1 MKTAYMS
8 SLKNSSVWQHKQ
20 AMQPVRAF
28 GLGVALCVMLLP
40 NVSLGQEQPKN
51 VPSIVPSSAN
61 AATPMHADPT
71 LLANT
76 KIEPGFL
83 LRVEVADEAQLTGEY
98 EVDAEGVIHFTLA
111 DEQGKHKEEWS
122 VKVGQKTAE
131 EANALV
137 AESLKA
143 YLRQPN
149 VHVMLLKRPRLHVEM
164 AGTGCRPGLLELPLD
179 AHLSDVMSV
188 CKQNADYAHLL
199 LARKQKVGDK
209 SSVEFSSTIK
219 TVVDGGTPGGEEN
232 TPATRTLTINFE
244 DYQQGQNGDDPK
256 LEDGDKIYIQ
266 MKPPGA
272 PEHVLRTVRVVGEV
286 GREVDIPLS
295 AGMTVKDALTRAGGL
310 KDTADPDNIRL
321 HRGESGKDFE
331 LKAAGIQD
339 EDAKINMVLEPGD
352 YLIAYKRD
360 LSMRWGIDGEVMAG
374 NVFPYVP
381 GFKMTITRAVSIA
394 GGLTKK
400 AEHHKG
406 VLRKGYLINPT
417 KVRDIIFDYD
427 AIKNKKQQ
435 DFEVEAGDVVVILQ
449 RQHRPTIWQ
458 KLLPLALKFIPL
470 PI

>member
-1 MKTAYMS
+1 MKTAFRFGRKIVSAWWGKQGMS
-8 SLKNSSVWQHKQ
+8 PIRELRLCLS
-20 AMQPVRAF
+20 
-28 GLGVALCVMLLP
+28 LCVILLP
-40 NVSLGQEQPKN
+40 CASLGQESPVNTPSKLPAASPVS
-51 VPSIVPSSAN
+51 VP
-61 AATPMHADPT
+61 ADPT
-71 LLANT
+71 LLSTT

-83 LRVEVADEAQLTGEY
+83 LRVEVGDEAQLTGEY
-98 EVDAEGVIHFTLA
+98 NVDAQGAIHFTLA

-131 EANALV
+131 EATLLV

-143 YLRQPN
+143 YIRQPN
-149 VHVMLLKRPRLHVEM
+149 AHVILLKRPRLHVEM
-164 AGTGCRPGLLELPLD
+164 AGTGCKPGLLELPLD
-179 AHLSDVMSV
+179 ARLSDVMFV

-199 LARKQKVGDK
+199 LVRKRRGGDK
-209 SSVEFSSTIK
+209 ATTAPAAAVK
-219 TVVDGGTPGGEEN
+219 TVADGGAANEGEN
-232 TPATRTLTINFE
+232 TPATRALTINFE
-244 DYQQGQNGDDPK
+244 DYQQGQSGDDPK

-266 MKPPGA
+266 MKPPET
-272 PEHVLRTVRVVGEV
+272 PEHALRTVRVVGEV
-286 GREVDIPLS
+286 GREVDIPL
-295 AGMTVKDALTRAGGL
+295 APGMTVKDALTRAGGL
-310 KDTADPDNIRL
+310 KDTADPNNIRL
-321 HRGESGKDFE
+321 HRGESGKDYE
-331 LKAAGIQD
+331 LQAAGIQG
-339 EDAKINMVLEPGD
+339 EDAKINMVLESGD

-360 LSMRWGIDGEVMAG
+360 LSMRWGIDGEVMAA

-381 GFKMTITRAVSIA
+381 GFKMTITKAVGVA

-400 AEHHKG
+400 AEHHRG

-417 KVRDIIFDYD
+417 KTRDIIFDYD